1 MAVDLHTHSHVSD
14 GSETPTAVIE
24 YAAGAGLSSV
34 ALTDHDVLDG
44 LGEATAAGERLG
56 LEVIPGV
63 ELSLDWSEMT
73 PDAELRGGMHLVVLW
88 IDDVAGPLQDT
99 LADLRSGRDDRN
111 HTILERLAR
120 LGLEVP
126 MEEVAAR
133 AGTGSVG
140 RPHIAGVMV
149 DRGYVPDIATAFEQY
164 LGNGGPAYVG
174 RRRLTP
180 AEALDLAHRSG
191 GVPILAHP
199 YTLGFE
205 DDDAGLERM
214 LARLRGMGL
223 VGVESHHSG
232 TEPERRRVVRRMAA
246 RLGLLP
252 SGGSDFHGTY
262 KPGIVVGRGGG
273 DLEVPDEFLDAL
285 REQRVDAA

>member
-1 MAVDLHTHSHVSD
+1 MAVDLHTHSRVSD
-14 GSETPTAVIE
+14 GSETPTRVVELAAV
-24 YAAGAGLSSV
+24 AGLEAM
-34 ALTDHDVLDG
+34 ALTDHDVLEG
-44 LGEATAAGERLG
+44 LGEARAAGDRLG
-56 LEVIPGV
+56 IEVIPGV
-63 ELSLDWSEMT
+63 ELSLDWSEML
-73 PDAELRGGMHLVVLW
+73 PNADVRGGMHLVVLW

-99 LADLRSGRDDRN
+99 LEDLRLGRDDRN
-111 HTILERLAR
+111 HGILERLGQ

-149 DRGYVPDIATAFEQY
+149 DRGYVPDIASAFEQY
-164 LGNGGPAYVG
+164 LGNGAPAYVG
-174 RRRLTP
+174 RRRLKPP
-180 AEALDLAHRSG
+180 AALELARASG

-205 DDDAGLERM
+205 DDASLERA
-214 LARLRGMGL
+214 LARLGEMGL

-232 TEPERRRVVRRMAA
+232 MEPERRRIVRRMAG

-252 SGGSDFHGTY
+252 SGGSDFHGSY
-262 KPGIVVGRGGG
+262 KPGLEIGRGCG
-273 DLEVPDEFLDAL
+273 DLEVPSEFLAAL
-285 REQRVDAA
+285 REQRRRVA